1 MNSAQPQTHDVAGP
15 ASSSKA
21 GRVLMSV
28 EGLRKDFGGQPV
40 LDNIELSL
48 HEGEIVLLQGVNGSA
63 KTTLLNILTGNLAP
77 DAGTIHLSVNGN
89 EEVFHFP
96 RRSWQDM
103 NVFDRFTPEH
113 FACKGVGR
121 EWQDIR
127 LFSSQNLRDNLAVAA
142 PRHVGENPL
151 AVLFRR
157 EAVKENEH
165 HACSEASVALDKLG
179 LHDREGSSADKVSL
193 GQAKR
198 AAIARAVQAG
208 ARILFLDEPLAG
220 LDEAGTEQVLEMLK
234 DLADRQRLTLVIVEH
249 VFNVSKIL
257 EFATSAWTLKNGSLS
272 VESAATVKMQLA
284 GLSIGPVAEIQKR
297 LPPGAV
303 LAQKTSLNGADLLIF
318 SRNKRTDDPP
328 LLEVKEL
335 VVYRGNRLVL
345 GSRDEL
351 GNIHGISF
359 ALHRGDTGL
368 MLAANG
374 HGKTTL
380 AESLAGLVK
389 IASGQIRF
397 DGVPIEQMPVWERAV
412 RGLLFLPARNHT
424 FADLS
429 VAESLKLAGIN
440 DCPQSLKLLLHRRV
454 SQLSLGEKQRLAFEC
469 ALRKKNY
476 ILGVLDEPFSALDG
490 ANVQALFEHIQNAKD
505 CAFLICLPNQIRQEI

>member
-1 MNSAQPQTHDVAGP
+1 MNSEQPQTPDLAETTSSPIAGHI
-15 ASSSKA
+15 
-21 GRVLMSV
+21 LMRA
-28 EGLRKDFGGQPV
+28 EGLRKIFGGQV
-40 LDNIELSL
+40 ALNNIELSL
-48 HEGEIVLLQGVNGSA
+48 REGEIVLLQGVNGSA

-77 DAGTIHLSVNGN
+77 DAGTIHLSANGTQ
-89 EEVFHFP
+89 EVFHFP
-96 RRSWQDM
+96 KRSWQDL
-103 NVFDRFTPEH
+103 NFFDRFTPEH
-113 FACKGVGR
+113 FARKGVGR

-142 PRHVGENPL
+142 PRHIGENPL
-151 AVLFRR
+151 SVIFRGKAV
-157 EAVKENEH
+157 AENERH
-165 HACSEASVALDKLG
+165 VCSEASVSLAKLG
-179 LHDREGSSADKVSL
+179 LHDREFSSADKVSL

-198 AAIARAVQAG
+198 AAIARAVHAG
-208 ARILFLDEPLAG
+208 ARILFLDEPLVG
-220 LDEAGTEQVLEMLK
+220 LDEAGTVQVLDMLK
-234 DLADRQRLTLVIVEH
+234 DLANRQRLTLVIVEH
-249 VFNVSKIL
+249 VFNVSRIL
-257 EFATSAWTLKNGSLS
+257 AFATSVWTLKNSSLS
-272 VESAATVKMQLA
+272 VESPVAVKKQLA
-284 GLSIGPVAEIQKR
+284 ELSSGPVAEIQKR
-297 LPPGAV
+297 LAPGAV
-303 LAQKTSLNGADLLIF
+303 LAQKTNLNGAELLIF
-318 SRNKRTDDPP
+318 SQNKRTDNPP
-328 LLEVKEL
+328 LLEVKDL

-351 GNIHGISF
+351 GNVHGISF
-359 ALHRGDTGL
+359 ALHRGDTAL

-397 DGVPIEQMPVWERAV
+397 DGVPIEQMPVWERAA

-440 DCPQSLKLLLHRRV
+440 ICPQSLKPLLHRRV

-469 ALRKKNY
+469 ALRRKNY

-490 ANVQALFEHIQNAKD
+490 ANVQALFEHVQNAED